1 MPRSRF
7 EDLEP
12 DRQERLLT
20 AAADEFAERGYEA
33 ASLNRIID
41 RSGISKGSLYYYF
54 DDKADLFATAME
66 RATAML
72 IQRVGGFSLDALTAE
87 TYWSAIEQAMRR
99 AAGALEDKRWY
110 LKLAR
115 TYYKLRG
122 SAGVSGPV
130 GRVYRWV
137 ARWVASA
144 IERGQALGA
153 VRTDLPLPFLVE
165 LTMAVGEAVDRWLLE
180 EWDALATAGGGGR
193 EASLAAH
200 FGVFRRL
207 LASAERLP

>member
-1 MPRSRF
+1 MSRSRF

-12 DRQERLLT
+12 DRQERVLS
-20 AAADEFAERGYEA
+20 AAADEFAERGYDA

-72 IQRVGGFSLDALTAE
+72 VQRVGGFTLDDLTAE
-87 TYWSAIEQAMRR
+87 TYWSTIEQAMRR
-99 AAGALEDKRWY
+99 TARALEDKRWY

-130 GRVYRWV
+130 GRVYGWV

-144 IERGQALGA
+144 LERGQQLGV
-153 VRTDLPLPFLVE
+153 VRTDLALPFLVE

-180 EWDALATAGGGGR
+180 EWDALAGAGR
-193 EASLAAH
+193 EASLVAH
-200 FGVFRRL
+200 FGVFHRL
-207 LASAERLP
+207 LAPGERLP

>member
-12 DRQERLLT
+12 ERQERLLS
-20 AAADEFAERGYEA
+20 AAADEFSERGYEG

-66 RATAML
+66 RATTML
-72 IQRVGGFSLDALTAE
+72 VRLVGGFTLDELTAE
-87 TYWSAIEQAMRR
+87 TYWSTFERAMART
-99 AAGALEDKRWY
+99 AAALEGKRWY

-137 ARWVASA
+137 ARFVASA
-144 IERGQALGA
+144 IERGQTLGV

-165 LTMAVGEAVDRWLLE
+165 LTMAVGEAVDRWLLQ
-180 EWDALATAGGGGR
+180 EWDALGTADGR
-193 EASLAAH
+193 DAALAVH

-207 LASAERLP
+207 LAPAERLP

>member
-12 DRQERLLT
+12 ERQERLLS
-20 AAADEFAERGYEA
+20 AAADEFSERGYES

-66 RATAML
+66 RATTML
-72 IQRVGGFSLDALTAE
+72 VQVVGGFTLDELTAE
-87 TYWSAIEQAMRR
+87 TYWSTFERAMVR
-99 AAGALEDKRWY
+99 AAAASEGERRY

-130 GRVYRWV
+130 GRVYRAV

-144 IERGQALGA
+144 ITRGQVLGV
-153 VRTDLPLPFLVE
+153 VRLDLPLPFLVE
-165 LTMAVGEAVDRWLLE
+165 ITMAVGEAVDRWLLQ
-180 EWDALATAGGGGR
+180 EWDALGTADGR
-193 EASLAAH
+193 EAVLAVH
-200 FGVFRRL
+200 FGAFRRL
-207 LASAERLP
+207 LAPAERLP